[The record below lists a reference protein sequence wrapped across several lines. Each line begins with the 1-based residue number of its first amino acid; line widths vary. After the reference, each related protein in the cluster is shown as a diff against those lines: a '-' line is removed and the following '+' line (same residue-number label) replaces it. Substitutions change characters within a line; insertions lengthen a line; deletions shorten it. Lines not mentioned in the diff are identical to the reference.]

1 MQVINLA
8 VEAARRQQL
17 VVAAA
22 GDDAPLLH
30 HQDTVGLLEGEQ
42 ARFAA
47 NQLRLLLSVTAYVL
61 FQVLQGFAGATA
73 LGSAQVWT
81 LRERLVKVAVWVERS
96 VRRIVLHLPQ
106 AFPWR
111 EPWRDLVQALTL
123 T

>member
-1 MQVINLA
+1 MD
-8 VEAARRQQL
+8 R
-17 VVAAA
+17 
-22 GDDAPLLH
+22 
-30 HQDTVGLLEGEQ
+30 TSCS
-42 ARFAA
+42 RFAA
-47 NQLRLLLSVTAYVL
+47 NQLRLLCSVAAYAL
-61 FQVLQGFAGATA
+61 FQVLQSVARTTT

-111 EPWRDLVQALTL
+111 DTWGQLAQALTA